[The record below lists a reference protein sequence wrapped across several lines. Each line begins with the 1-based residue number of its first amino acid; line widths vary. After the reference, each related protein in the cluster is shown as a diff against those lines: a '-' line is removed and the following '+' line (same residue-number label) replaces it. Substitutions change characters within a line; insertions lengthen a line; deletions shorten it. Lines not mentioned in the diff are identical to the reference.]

1 MVAFGWCKG
10 IEDAK
15 LLGEYGFDYIE
26 CGLQQLQL
34 ENEALFRET
43 LPAYLNSPLPVRTFN
58 LFFPGDMRIVGAEL
72 DPDRVRR
79 YIHRGAEAMN
89 RIGASIAVL
98 GSGRSRHIPEGYE
111 RARAEDQ
118 MLNVLSWIAEEFAGT
133 GVTLAIEPLNKKET
147 NLMNSV
153 AEAVSFAKQ
162 INHPSVQVL
171 ADFYHMDEENEPLET
186 ITLHKDWLA
195 HIHIA
200 DTGRLSPGTGQYPY
214 AAFAQQLKDAGY
226 SGMISAEC
234 TVHKPEDELPA
245 SLAFMKQM
253 FL

>member
-1 MVAFGWCKG
+1 MVAFGWCRG
-10 IEDAK
+10 IEDAE
-15 LLGEYGFDYIE
+15 LLGEYGFEYIE

-43 LPAYLNSPLPVRTFN
+43 LPAYLNSPLPVRAFN

-79 YIHRGAEAMN
+79 YIHRGAEAMS

-111 RARAEDQ
+111 QARAEDQ
-118 MLNVLSWIAEEFAGT
+118 MLHVLSWIAEEFTGT

-147 NLMNSV
+147 NLINSV

-162 INHPSVQVL
+162 INQPSIRVL
-171 ADFYHMDEENEPLET
+171 ADLYHMDEESEPLDT
-186 ITLHKDWLA
+186 ITQNKDWLA

-200 DTGRLSPGTGQYPY
+200 DTGRLSPGTGQYPH
-214 AAFAQQLKDAGY
+214 AAFAQQLKEAGY
-226 SGMISAEC
+226 NGMISAEC
-234 TVHKPEDELPA
+234 TVHKPEEELPA
-245 SLAFMKQM
+245 SLAFMKRT